1 MNDAGNV
8 GLYLRLTAV
17 AALWGGTFVA
27 GRIAAPV
34 LPHFTLAALRF
45 WVGFAILAAV
55 LRMVEGGWPR
65 LRRRDLVS
73 TALLAA
79 TGLVAYNLF
88 FLGALERIPASRTAL
103 VVALNP
109 IMTAL
114 AMAVVFREALP
125 LHRWCGIVLALAGV
139 TLVLSRG
146 EPTALLQRVGTGEW
160 LMFGGA
166 LSWAAYTI
174 IGRSALAGPDAPSP
188 LATTALST
196 LWGAAMLTLGMPAEW
211 GDWQLADLGPS
222 VAGSILYLGA
232 GGTALA
238 FVWYARGVKTLGP
251 ARTAVFNNLVPVF
264 GVLAGALLLDE
275 PLAGSLLLGG
285 AIAVAGVSL
294 TNWGGR
300 RRQSKGDA

>member
-1 MNDAGNV
+1 MNDAGHA
-8 GLYLRLTAV
+8 GLYLRLTGV

-45 WVGFAILAAV
+45 WVGFAILAVV
-55 LRMVEGGWPR
+55 LRVAEGGWPR
-65 LRRRDLVS
+65 LRRRDLIS
-73 TALLAA
+73 TGLLAA

-114 AMAVVFREALP
+114 AMALVFRESLP
-125 LHRWCGIVLALAGV
+125 LHRWCGIVLALCGV
-139 TLVLSRG
+139 ALVLSRG
-146 EPTALLQRVGTGEW
+146 EPAALLQRVGAGEW

-174 IGRSALAGPDAPSP
+174 IGRYALAGPDAPSP
-188 LATTALST
+188 LATTTLSA
-196 LWGAAMLTLGMPAEW
+196 LWGAGLLTLGAPAEW
-211 GDWQLADLGPS
+211 ADWRLADLGPA
-222 VAGSILYLGA
+222 VVGSILYLGA

-264 GVLAGALLLDE
+264 GVLAGTLLLDE
-275 PLAGSLLLGG
+275 RLEPSLLAGGVV
-285 AIAVAGVSL
+285 AVAGVSL

-300 RRQSKGDA
+300 RARQRSDA